1 MVRLFRFCQLL
12 HILWWSQP
20 WLTSDMKKRWEFWIS
35 SMRFADLIAAVV
47 ATFLVLSGAA
57 TAQTIRVPSSDG
69 EIKLSFAPIVKR
81 TAPSVVNVYTKRVV
95 QQRVPSLFNDPFFR
109 RFFGDDGGGR
119 FGMPRE
125 RIQNSLGSGV
135 IVRDDGIVV
144 TNNHVIAD
152 SDEITVILSDRREFD
167 AEIVGTD
174 ERTDLAVLR
183 IKNAPADLPALQLG
197 DADAL
202 EVGDLV
208 LAIGNPFGVGQT
220 VTSGI
225 VSGVARSNVGVSD
238 FRSFIQTDAAINPG
252 NSGGA
257 LVSIDGSLV
266 GVNTAIYSRDGS
278 SVGIGFAI
286 PTPMVRV
293 VLDSILKEGKAV
305 RAWLGAGGQSVTSEI
320 AEALGLDRPLGVI
333 VTTVYEGSPGDDAG
347 IKMGDVLVSVN
358 GREIL
363 DAENLRY
370 RLATL
375 VVGESADLELFRD
388 GAKKSVR
395 VRLVKPPEDPPRN
408 ETQLSDQLPPFGGA
422 TVANLNPALA
432 EELGI
437 EPEEGVIVLQLKRR
451 SFARQAGL
459 APGDLILVVNGRDIT
474 NVIDLEGVLAR
485 SGRKWTFSVKRGG
498 RVIQRSIGL

>member
-1 MVRLFRFCQLL
+1 MRVLL
-12 HILWWSQP
+12 LLS
-20 WLTSDMKKRWEFWIS
+20 
-35 SMRFADLIAAVV
+35 AV
-47 ATFLVLSGAA
+47 LVVCFTQFGSVGA
-57 TAQTIRVPSSDG
+57 QSVRVPSSDG
-69 EIKLSFAPIVKR
+69 QIKLTFAPVVKR
-81 TAPSVVNVYTKRVV
+81 TAPSVVNIYTRRVV
-95 QQRVPSLFNDPFFR
+95 QQRVPSLFNDPFFK
-109 RFFGDDGGGR
+109 RFFGEDGGQR

-125 RIQNSLGSGV
+125 RVQNSLGSGV
-135 IVRDDGIVV
+135 IVRADGIVV
-144 TNNHVIAD
+144 TNNHVVAG
-152 SDEITVILSDRREFD
+152 SDEITVVLSDRREFE

-183 IKNAPADLPALQLG
+183 INNAPADLPALPLG
-197 DADAL
+197 DSDAL

-225 VSGVARSNVGVSD
+225 VSAIARSNVGVSD

-257 LVSIDGSLV
+257 LVSVDGRLA
-266 GVNTAIYSRDGS
+266 GINTAIYSRDGG

-305 RAWLGAGGQSVTSEI
+305 RAWLGASGQSVTSEI

-333 VTTVYEGSPGDDAG
+333 VNTVHPRSPGEDAG
-347 IKMGDVLVSVN
+347 IKVGDVLMSVN
-358 GREIL
+358 GQEIL

-375 VVGESADLELFRD
+375 VVGEQADLNLFRD
-388 GAKKSVR
+388 GTKKTVR
-395 VRLVKPPEDPPRN
+395 VQLVAPPEDPPRD
-408 ETQLSDQLPPFGGA
+408 ETELSDQLPPFGGS
-422 TVANLNPALA
+422 TVANMNPALA

-437 EPEEGVIVLQLKRR
+437 QPDDGVVVLRLKRR
-451 SFARQAGL
+451 SFARQSGL
-459 APGDLILVVNGRDIT
+459 TPGDYILSVNGKEIED
-474 NVIDLEGVLAR
+474 VDGLEAVLAIPA
-485 SGRKWTFSVKRGG
+485 RKWTFSIKRDG

>member
-1 MVRLFRFCQLL
+1 
-12 HILWWSQP
+12 
-20 WLTSDMKKRWEFWIS
+20 
-35 SMRFADLIAAVV
+35 
-47 ATFLVLSGAA
+47 
-57 TAQTIRVPSSDG
+57 
-69 EIKLSFAPIVKR
+69 
-81 TAPSVVNVYTKRVV
+81 
-95 QQRVPSLFNDPFFR
+95 
-109 RFFGDDGGGR
+109 
-119 FGMPRE
+119 
-125 RIQNSLGSGV
+125 
-135 IVRDDGIVV
+135 
-144 TNNHVIAD
+144 
-152 SDEITVILSDRREFD
+152 
-167 AEIVGTD
+167 
-174 ERTDLAVLR
+174 
-183 IKNAPADLPALQLG
+183 
-197 DADAL
+197 
-202 EVGDLV
+202 
-208 LAIGNPFGVGQT
+208 
-220 VTSGI
+220 
-225 VSGVARSNVGVSD
+225 
-238 FRSFIQTDAAINPG
+238 
-252 NSGGA
+252 
-257 LVSIDGSLV
+257 VSIDGSLV

-388 GAKKSVR
+388 GVKKSVR

-408 ETQLSDQLPPFGGA
+408 ETQLSDQLPPFGGS

>member
-1 MVRLFRFCQLL
+1 M
-12 HILWWSQP
+12 IA
-20 WLTSDMKKRWEFWIS
+20 
-35 SMRFADLIAAVV
+35 MRSVIVLAAVFAV
-47 ATFLVLSGAA
+47 VIGTGDIR
-57 TAQTIRVPSSDG
+57 AQTSSVPTSQG
-69 EIKLSFAPIVKR
+69 EIKLTFAPVVKR
-81 TAPSVVNVYTKRVV
+81 TAPAVVNIYTKRVV

-109 RFFGDDGGGR
+109 RFFGDGAER
-119 FGMPRE
+119 FGMPQE

-135 IVRDDGIVV
+135 VVREDGIVI

-152 SDEITVILSDRREFD
+152 SDEITVVLADRREFD
-167 AEIVGTD
+167 AEVVGTD

-183 IKNAPADLPALQLG
+183 INNAPKNLPALKLG

-225 VSGVARSNVGVSD
+225 VSAVARSTVGVSD

-257 LVSIDGSLV
+257 LVTISGELV
-266 GVNTAIYSRDGS
+266 GINTAIYSQDGG

-286 PTPMVRV
+286 PTAMIRA
-293 VLDSILKEGKAV
+293 VLDSILKEGRAV
-305 RAWLGAGGQSVTSEI
+305 RAWLGASGQSVTSEF
-320 AEALGLDRPLGVI
+320 AEALGLQRPLGVI
-333 VTTVYEGSPGDDAG
+333 VNSVYEGGPGDNAG
-347 IKMGDVLVSVN
+347 IKVGDVLTAVN

-375 VVGESADLELFRD
+375 VVGEVADVELYRD
-388 GAKKSVR
+388 GDKRTVI
-395 VRLVKPPEDPPRN
+395 VNLVKPPENPSRD
-408 ETQLSDQLPPFGGA
+408 ETELSDQLLPFGGA
-422 TVANLNPALA
+422 TVANVNPALA

-437 EPEEGVIVLQLKRR
+437 ELEDGVIVLRLKRR

-459 APGDLILVVNGRDIT
+459 APGDLILKINGEDIKT
-474 NVIDLEGVLAR
+474 VDDLSAVLAR
-485 SGRKWTFSVKRGG
+485 GGRQWAFSIKRGG
-498 RVIQRSIGL
+498 RILERSIGL

>member
-1 MVRLFRFCQLL
+1 MRRFSYL
-12 HILWWSQP
+12 
-20 WLTSDMKKRWEFWIS
+20 
-35 SMRFADLIAAVV
+35 A
-47 ATFLVLSGAA
+47 VLSVCCLLQTGSVD
-57 TAQTIRVPSSDG
+57 AQSTKVPNSSG
-69 EIKLSFAPIVKR
+69 EVKLTFAPVVKR
-81 TAPSVVNVYTKRVV
+81 TAPSVVNIYTRRVV
-95 QQRVPSLFNDPFFR
+95 QQRAPSLFNDPFFR
-109 RFFGDDGGGR
+109 RFFGENGAER

-135 IVRDDGIVV
+135 IVREDGIVI

-152 SDEITVILSDRREFD
+152 SDEITVVLSDRREFD

-183 IKNAPADLPALQLG
+183 INNAPADLPALKLG

-225 VSGVARSNVGVSD
+225 VSAVARSNVGVSD

-266 GVNTAIYSRDGS
+266 GINTAIYSRDGG

-305 RAWLGAGGQSVTSEI
+305 RAWLGASGQSVSSEI

-333 VTTVYEGSPGDDAG
+333 VNTVFPGSPGDDAG
-347 IKMGDVLVSVN
+347 IAVGDVLMSVN

-375 VVGESADLELFRD
+375 VVGQTADVDLFRN
-388 GAKKSVR
+388 GAKKTVR
-395 VRLVKPPEDPPRN
+395 VKLVKPPEDPPRN
-408 ETQLSDQLPPFGGA
+408 EIELSDQLPPFGGS
-422 TVANLNPALA
+422 TIANMNPALA
-432 EELGI
+432 EELGVQ
-437 EPEEGVIVLQLKRR
+437 PDEGVVVLRLKRR
-451 SFARQAGL
+451 SFARQSGL
-459 APGDLILVVNGRDIT
+459 APGDYILSINGQEIKR
-474 NVIDLEGVLAR
+474 VSDLEASLAQP
-485 SGRKWTFSVKRGG
+485 SRKWTFSIKRAG

>member
-1 MVRLFRFCQLL
+1 
-12 HILWWSQP
+12 
-20 WLTSDMKKRWEFWIS
+20 
-35 SMRFADLIAAVV
+35 MRFYIPIIGLAIG
-47 ATFLVLSGAA
+47 LVIGLLSFPLSPQ
-57 TAQTIRVPSSDG
+57 AQTARVPTSEG
-69 EIKLSFAPIVKR
+69 EIKLTFAPVVKR
-81 TAPSVVNVYTKRVV
+81 TAPAVVNIYTRRVV

-109 RFFGDDGGGR
+109 RFFGDDFGQR

-144 TNNHVIAD
+144 TNNHVIQN
-152 SDEITVILSDRREFD
+152 SDEITVVLSDRREFE

-183 IKNAPADLPALQLG
+183 INDAPDDLPALPIG
-197 DADAL
+197 DSDAL

-225 VSGVARSNVGVSD
+225 VSAVARSTVGVTD

-257 LVSIDGSLV
+257 LVTVDGSLV
-266 GVNTAIYSRDGS
+266 GINTAIYSQDGG

-293 VLDSILKEGKAV
+293 VLNSILEEGRAV
-305 RAWLGAGGQSVTSEI
+305 RAWLGASGQSVSSEI

-333 VTTVYEGSPGDDAG
+333 VNKVYDNSPAADAG
-347 IKMGDVLVSVN
+347 IQTGDVLTQVN
-358 GREIL
+358 GKDIL
-363 DAENLRY
+363 DSENLRY

-375 VVGESADLELFRD
+375 VVGEQATVDLMRD
-388 GAKKSVR
+388 GRPRQVSVR
-395 VRLVKPPEDPPRN
+395 LNPPPEIPPRN
-408 ETQLSDQLPPFGGA
+408 ETQLPDQLPPFGGA

-437 EPEEGVIVLQLKRR
+437 EPEDGVIVLRLKRR
-451 SFARQAGL
+451 SFARQAGIS
-459 APGDLILVVNGRDIT
+459 AGDLLLNINGRDID
-474 NVIDLEGVLAR
+474 NVSSLESELNR
-485 SGRKWTFSVKRGG
+485 PTRQWTYSIKRRG
-498 RVIQRSIGL
+498 RVIQRTIQL

>member
-1 MVRLFRFCQLL
+1 MRSSLL
-12 HILWWSQP
+12 VALMFTILSV
-20 WLTSDMKKRWEFWIS
+20 LAGST
-35 SMRFADLIAAVV
+35 AA
-47 ATFLVLSGAA
+47 
-57 TAQTIRVPSSDG
+57 QIQRVPNSDG
-69 EIKLSFAPIVKR
+69 EIKLTFAPVVKR
-81 TAPSVVNVYTKRVV
+81 TAPSVVNIYTKRVV
-95 QQRVPSLFNDPFFR
+95 KQRTPALFNDPFFR
-109 RFFGDDGGGR
+109 RFFGDDFNQR

-135 IVRDDGIVV
+135 IVRDDGIVI

-152 SDEITVILSDRREFD
+152 SDEITVVLSDRREFD

-183 IKNAPADLPALQLG
+183 INKAPTDLPALALG

-225 VSGVARSNVGVSD
+225 VSAVARSTVGITD

-257 LVSIDGSLV
+257 LVTIDGNLV
-266 GVNTAIYSRDGS
+266 GINTAIYSQDGG

-286 PTPMVRV
+286 PTAMVRV
-293 VLDSILKEGKAV
+293 VLNSILKEGRAV
-305 RAWLGAGGQSVTSEI
+305 RAWLGAGGQSVSSEI
-320 AEALGLDRPLGVI
+320 AEALGMDRPLGVI
-333 VTTVYEGSPGDDAG
+333 VNTVYDNSPAAKAG
-347 IKMGDVLVSVN
+347 IEVGDVLMSVN

-375 VVGESADLELFRD
+375 VVGENAEVVLFRE
-388 GAKKSVR
+388 GAPLTVR
-395 VRLVKPPEDPPRN
+395 VDLVPPPEDPPRD
-408 ETQLSDQLPPFGGA
+408 ETDLADQLPPFGGS

-432 EELGI
+432 EELGV
-437 EPEEGVIVLQLKRR
+437 ESQEGVIVLRLKRR

-459 APGDLILVVNGRDIT
+459 APGDLILEINSDKIESVD
-474 NVIDLEGVLAR
+474 DLEEALAR
-485 SGRKWTFSVKRGG
+485 QARQWTFSIKRGG
-498 RVIQRSIGL
+498 RVVQRSISL

>member
-1 MVRLFRFCQLL
+1 
-12 HILWWSQP
+12 
-20 WLTSDMKKRWEFWIS
+20 
-35 SMRFADLIAAVV
+35 MRFRDPITALAVAMVVLIGPANAQAV
-47 ATFLVLSGAA
+47 
-57 TAQTIRVPSSDG
+57 RVPTSDG

-109 RFFGDDGGGR
+109 RFFGNEGSER

-135 IVRDDGIVV
+135 IVRDDGIVI
-144 TNNHVIAD
+144 TNNHVIAG
-152 SDEITVILSDRREFD
+152 SDEITVVLSDRREFD

-183 IKNAPADLPALQLG
+183 INNAPADLPALQLG

-225 VSGVARSNVGVSD
+225 VSAVARSNVGVSD

-266 GVNTAIYSRDGS
+266 GINTAIYSQDGG

-293 VLDSILKEGKAV
+293 VLDSILKEGRAV
-305 RAWLGAGGQSVTSEI
+305 RAWLGAGGQSVSSEI

-333 VTTVYEGSPGDDAG
+333 VNTVYAGSPGDEAG
-347 IKMGDVLVSVN
+347 IEVGDVLIAVN
-358 GREIL
+358 RREIL

-375 VVGESADLELFRD
+375 VVGQSAEVELVRD
-388 GAKKSVR
+388 GAKKTVE
-395 VRLVKPPEDPPRN
+395 VRLVQPPENPPRN
-408 ETQLSDQLPPFGGA
+408 ETVLSDQQPPFGGS
-422 TVANLNPALA
+422 TIANLNPALA

-437 EPEEGVIVLQLKRR
+437 EPEEGVIVLRIKRR

-459 APGDLILVVNGRDIT
+459 SPGDFILAINGRDIAD
-474 NVIDLEGVLAR
+474 VGDLEAVLAR
-485 SGRKWTFSVKRGG
+485 PTRQWTFSVKRGG

>member
-1 MVRLFRFCQLL
+1 
-12 HILWWSQP
+12 
-20 WLTSDMKKRWEFWIS
+20 
-35 SMRFADLIAAVV
+35 MRTIWLIAMIAAMVGLPV
-47 ATFLVLSGAA
+47 TFAH
-57 TAQTIRVPSSDG
+57 AQTARIPSSEG
-69 EIKLSFAPIVKR
+69 EIKLTFAPVVKQ
-81 TAPSVVNVYTKRVV
+81 TAPAVVNIYTRRVV
-95 QQRVPSLFNDPFFR
+95 QQRTPSLFNDPFFR
-109 RFFGDDGGGR
+109 RFFGDDFNQR

-135 IVRDDGIVV
+135 IVRNDGIVV
-144 TNNHVIAD
+144 TNNHVIQN
-152 SDEITVILSDRREFD
+152 SDEITVVLSDRREFD

-183 IKNAPADLPALQLG
+183 INNAPPDLPALPIG

-225 VSGVARSNVGVSD
+225 VSAVARSNVGVTD

-257 LVSIDGSLV
+257 LVTVDGSLV
-266 GVNTAIYSRDGS
+266 GINTAIYSQDGG

-293 VLDSILKEGKAV
+293 VLNSILEEGRAV
-305 RAWLGAGGQSVTSEI
+305 RAWLGASGQSVTSEI

-333 VTTVYEGSPGDDAG
+333 VNKVQEDSPAEDAG
-347 IKMGDVLVSVN
+347 IESGDVLTSID

-363 DAENLRY
+363 DSENMRY

-375 VVGESADLELFRD
+375 VVGEEAQVDLIRD
-388 GAKKSVR
+388 GQTRQVR
-395 VRLVKPPEDPPRN
+395 VRLVPPPETPPRN

-422 TVANLNPALA
+422 TVANINPALA

-437 EPEEGVIVLQLKRR
+437 EPEDGVIVLRLKRR
-451 SFARQAGL
+451 SFARRAGL
-459 APGDLILVVNGRDIT
+459 LPGDVLLNMNGRDIVDVQT
-474 NVIDLEGVLAR
+474 LETEL
-485 SGRKWTFSVKRGG
+485 GRPVSQWTYAVKRGG
-498 RVIQRSIGL
+498 RVIQRSIQL